1 MIFFYILLVIIA
13 ILNLKLFFKVW
24 GMCDNV
30 AKITDKLCCMGE
42 NTKITNTICNSDA
55 ATETLEQITEQN
67 SPTISSGTN
76 KTYNINPRIVIIAY
90 VLCAIIYL
98 IFMIMKTM
106 NNP

>member
-30 AKITDKLCCMGE
+30 A
-42 NTKITNTICNSDA
+42 KITNTICNSDA

-98 IFMIMKTM
+98 IFMIMKMT